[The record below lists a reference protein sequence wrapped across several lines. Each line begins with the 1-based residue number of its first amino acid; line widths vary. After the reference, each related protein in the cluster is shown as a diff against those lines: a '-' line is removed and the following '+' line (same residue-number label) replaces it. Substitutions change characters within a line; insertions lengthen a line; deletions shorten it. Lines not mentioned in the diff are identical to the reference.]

1 MRTDSI
7 PATNGRGYANGPV
20 TKAPNWHTLVAWD
33 LLFNNLTTGLFL
45 VAATCELAAPAVF
58 TPLAKVAYP
67 IALVF
72 LLTDLLCLVLDL
84 GDPLR
89 FHHMLRVFKP
99 SSPMSLGTW
108 CLTIYSLPLTV
119 AAALSLIPEGGS
131 ALEWARRI
139 ALVLGLLPAFGSAIY
154 KGVLLS
160 TNAQPGWRDAR
171 WLGGYLTNSALLLG
185 CAEMLALSVLTG
197 GAERAAAVLRIAL
210 GLLLVLNVIPLGLLL
225 ANLRPV
231 LARIYT
237 REQLWRAGT
246 LALGGG
252 TLIPL
257 CLVFAGGSP
266 PLMLGAVILL
276 LLGSLVIRFL
286 IVRVP
291 SALLP
296 TATSRQPGDI
306 PAFNRAMLGLFAPGG
321 VAAHT

>member
-1 MRTDSI
+1 MPTNFI
-7 PATNGRGYANGPV
+7 PATNGPGYATGPV
-20 TKAPNWHTLVAWD
+20 TKAPDWHGLVAWD

-45 VAATCELAAPAVF
+45 VAALGELTAPAVF
-58 TPLAKVAYP
+58 TTVARAAYP
-67 IALVF
+67 VALVL
-72 LLTDLLCLVLDL
+72 LLTDLMCLVLDL

-119 AAALSLIPEGGS
+119 AAALSLLPAEGPT
-131 ALEWARRI
+131 LEWVRKLAV
-139 ALVLGLLPAFGSAIY
+139 VLGLLPALGSAAY

-171 WLGGYLTNSALLLG
+171 WLGGYLTNSAFMLG
-185 CAEMLALSVLTG
+185 CAEMLTLSILMG
-197 GAERAAAVLRIAL
+197 QESAAATLRIAL

-225 ANLRPV
+225 ANLRPE

-237 REQLWRAGT
+237 REQLGRIGMLT
-246 LALGGG
+246 LGGG

-257 CLVFAGGSP
+257 GLVLIGSNP
-266 PLMLGAVILL
+266 ALMLGAGMFV

-286 IVRVP
+286 IIK
-291 SALLP
+291 
-296 TATSRQPGDI
+296 I
-306 PAFNRAMLGLFAPGG
+306 PHA
-321 VAAHT
+321 